1 MELSLRDVARLLE
14 VSEDVVTR
22 WVRQRELRAV
32 QIGGQYRVNKVELQE
47 WAAARGLR
55 ISPELYAPAGQV
67 DQLPSLH
74 EALTRGQIHYD
85 LQGTQRDEI
94 LQEVVRLPTIP
105 PSIDRNLLFQL
116 LLSREQLASTGIGA
130 GIAIP
135 HPREP
140 LVVQISEPMVVLAFL
155 KQPVDFDA
163 IDSLPV
169 RTLFVL
175 LSPSVRVHLQ
185 MLSRLMCA
193 LHDELVRELLRERM
207 PAQAILQRVAELE
220 ETSEQRRSSP
230 GIVHGRTE

>member
-32 QIGGQYRVNKVELQE
+32 QLGGEYRVNKVELQE

-67 DQLPSLH
+67 NRLPSLH
-74 EALTRGQIHYD
+74 AALARGQIHYD

-94 LQEVVRLPTIP
+94 LKAVVRLPTVP
-105 PSIDRNLLFQL
+105 DSIDRSLLFQL

-140 LVVQISEPMVVLAFL
+140 LVVQIGDPIVVLAFL
-155 KQPVDFDA
+155 KQPVDFEA
-163 IDSLPV
+163 IDRLPV
-169 RTLFVL
+169 RVLFVL

-193 LHDELVRELLRERM
+193 LHDELVRELLRERL
-207 PAQAILQRVAELE
+207 PAEAILERIAQLE

-230 GIVHGRTE
+230 GVVPGKTE